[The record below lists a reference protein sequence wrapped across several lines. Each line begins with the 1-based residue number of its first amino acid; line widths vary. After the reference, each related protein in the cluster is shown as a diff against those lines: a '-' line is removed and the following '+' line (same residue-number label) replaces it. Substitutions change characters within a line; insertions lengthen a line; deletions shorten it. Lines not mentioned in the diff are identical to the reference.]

1 MIKADLGNF
10 LFKLLLPALITLS
23 SQAQNSNNMTIKGKV
38 FDAATGT
45 GLPGATVHLQNTTHE
60 VTTDQEG
67 RFRFLT
73 GQKLPVVLIVT
84 YIGYQRKQITETR
97 SNNIDIPLTATAGQ
111 MNDVVVVGY
120 GTQRR
125 KDLTSSISS

>member
-10 LFKLLLPALITLS
+10 LLKILLPALIVLS
-23 SQAQNSNNMTIKGKV
+23 SQAQNNNNLSITGKV

-45 GLPGATVHLQNTTHE
+45 GLPGATVHLKNTTHE

-84 YIGYQRKQITETR
+84 YVGYQRKEVTETR
-97 SNNIDIPLTATAGQ
+97 SSNIDVALTATAGQ

-120 GTQRR
+120 GT
-125 KDLTSSISS
+125 